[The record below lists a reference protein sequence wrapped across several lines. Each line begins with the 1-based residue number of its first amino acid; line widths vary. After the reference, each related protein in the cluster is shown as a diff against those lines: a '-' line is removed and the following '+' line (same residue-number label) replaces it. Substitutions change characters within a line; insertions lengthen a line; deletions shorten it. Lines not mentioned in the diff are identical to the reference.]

1 MNLVVAAR
9 HNAQHMRFDVEGR
22 WTNGDALKLA
32 YIVKAALARVR
43 QDHVLIDL
51 RRVAGS
57 PGFEG
62 KFLICDRLR
71 RALAP
76 TVRVGL
82 IAAPE
87 LVDAPF
93 VPESMSQGADIAL
106 FAAEP
111 EALRWLSGKD
121 RAQRA

>member
-1 MNLVVAAR
+1 M
-9 HNAQHMRFDVEGR
+9 
-22 WTNGDALKLA
+22 
-32 YIVKAALARVR
+32 VKAALVRSR

-51 RRVAGS
+51 QRVGS
-57 PGFEG
+57 APDADG

-82 IAAPE
+82 VAASE
-87 LVDAPF
+87 LVDAPY
-93 VPESMSQGADIAL
+93 VPAETPHCADIAL
-106 FAAEP
+106 FATES
-111 EALRWLSGKD
+111 EAVRWLSGKD